1 MKYICITILCFLSAS
16 VYAQPKSFNG
26 SASGTIGVF
35 SVMSLN
41 FTNLTGVVSFNTP
54 DDYFS
59 GITIN
64 NAATIAVKSNVN
76 WQLSVS
82 AQSAFF
88 MPMSQGASSDMPAS
102 VLGIRRNGTTTFLQ
116 MNTGS
121 QTLKTGNK
129 GAATATGNTFDIDT
143 RINPGFGYSGG
154 SYNIGVLFTLSQQ

>member
-1 MKYICITILCFLSAS
+1 LSAS

-88 MPMSQGASSDMPAS
+88 MPMSQGASSDMPSS